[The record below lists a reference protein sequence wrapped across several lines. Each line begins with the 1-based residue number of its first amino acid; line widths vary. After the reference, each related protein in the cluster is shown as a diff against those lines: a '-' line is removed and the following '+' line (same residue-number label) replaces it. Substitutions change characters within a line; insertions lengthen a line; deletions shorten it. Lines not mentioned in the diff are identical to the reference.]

1 MACVNGIDTVTGQPC
16 TLGVTTSTQG
26 QIGPPSPF
34 LNKDGTVKTETE
46 TTVPAPPGLPKDP
59 REGGGGG
66 GGGGTTSS
74 SAAALITAN
83 TARDKFLSDQ
93 EAATLAATTARTG
106 AAQQAAY
113 LRALLNQGVPTSIT
127 GAIGEQETAGRE
139 YINTQAQNLLERLA
153 GALSTGQQFTT
164 QGYDTLRNYLGA
176 NPAQAYAQAQ
186 RAVPTVTNNAL
197 AQYMQA
203 QGVNPGMAQPAVD
216 QANLAAL
223 GGATNYN
230 QLLNVLTGAEAS
242 GQASRLSEEQMA
254 RALAGSQLQSIYGGG
269 RADVESQQLSAL
281 NALATRIS
289 EAKINAENEQL
300 QRDQAIQTALAG
312 ILGTGYLS
320 PTSTDPLVQSTLTDI
335 VPDYKA
341 PEVKQPPRQSA
352 PVAKL
357 AQQVANAKN
366 QTLVNR
372 ANQFIAANP
381 TATPAQVAKAFPS
394 LTAAAKKKK

>member
-16 TLGVTTSTQG
+16 TLGVTTSTQR

-34 LNKDGTVKTETE
+34 LNADGTVKTETE
-46 TTVPAPPGLPKDP
+46 IVIPPAPGLPGSPAEDD
-59 REGGGGG
+59 GGGDGK
-66 GGGGTTSS
+66 TSS

-83 TARDKFLSDQ
+83 TARDKFLSEQKAGTDAA
-93 EAATLAATTARTG
+93 EAARTG

-139 YINTQAQNLLERLA
+139 YINTTAQNLLERLA

-320 PTSTDPLVQSTLTDI
+320 PTSKDPLVQGTLTDI

-341 PEVKQPPRQSA
+341 PKPPMQSP

-366 QTLVNR
+366 QALVNR
-372 ANQFIAANP
+372 ANQFIERNP
-381 TATPAQVAKAFPS
+381 TATLAEVKKEFPQ
-394 LTAAAKKKK
+394 LTGAKKKK

>member
-16 TLGVTTSTQG
+16 TLGVTTSTQR

-34 LNKDGTVKTETE
+34 LNPDGTVKV
-46 TTVPAPPGLPKDP
+46 TTIDSELPPPPKLGDP
-59 REGGGGG
+59 KEDGGGT
-66 GGGGTTSS
+66 GTTSS
-74 SAAALITAN
+74 NTAALITAN

-93 EAATLAATTARTG
+93 EAATLAAETARTG

-113 LRALLNQGVPTSIT
+113 LRALLNKGVPTSIT

-139 YINTQAQNLLERLA
+139 YINTTAQNLLERLA

-164 QGYDTLRNYLGA
+164 QGYDTLRNYLTA

-203 QGVNPGMAQPAVD
+203 QGVDPSMAQPAVD
-216 QANLAAL
+216 MANQQAL

-230 QLLNVLTGAEAS
+230 QLLNVLSGAEAS

-281 NALATRIS
+281 NALATKIS
-289 EAKINAENEQL
+289 EARINAENEQL

-320 PTSTDPLVQSTLTDI
+320 PTSKDPLVQGTLTDI

-341 PEVKQPPRQSA
+341 PKPPVQSA

-366 QTLVNR
+366 QALVNR
-372 ANQFIAANP
+372 ANQFIERNP
-381 TATPAQVAKAFPS
+381 TATLAEVKKEFPQ
-394 LTAAAKKKK
+394 LTGAKKKK

>member
-1 MACVNGIDTVTGQPC
+1 
-16 TLGVTTSTQG
+16 
-26 QIGPPSPF
+26 
-34 LNKDGTVKTETE
+34 LNADGTVKTETE
-46 TTVPAPPGLPKDP
+46 TTVPPPPGLPKDAK
-59 REGGGGG
+59 EGGGGG
-66 GGGGTTSS
+66 DGGTTSS

-83 TARDKFLSDQ
+83 TARDKFLADQ

-139 YINTQAQNLLERLA
+139 YINTTAQNLLERLA

-300 QRDQAIQTALAG
+300 QRNQAIQTALAG

-341 PEVKQPPRQSA
+341 PEVKQPPVQSA

-366 QTLVNR
+366 QALVNR

-381 TATPAQVAKAFPS
+381 TATLAKVKEEFPE
-394 LTAAAKKKK
+394 LTAAAAKKKKK